1 MTLIEQ
7 LADWVLGFDFDRLS
21 ETAVRHA
28 KLLLLDSIGCG
39 LAALQDEEDFRAV
52 VRLAEELGGKPEC
65 TILGSSVKTSAPV
78 AALANGALIRAL
90 DLNDAYWGP
99 NRGGH
104 PSDNMATVLAAAER
118 SGSAGRAVIE
128 AIVAGYEIDGRIRDI
143 GVRDGDFDYVTY
155 IGLAAAA
162 TAGRLLGLDRERL
175 ADALGLA
182 ATYSPALG
190 VVRGGH
196 ISAAKWL
203 GSGLAG
209 HTGVL
214 AALLAAQGLSGPR
227 NALDDEHG
235 WAHVVMPGA
244 DLSRLVAPAEKDFRI
259 EHASIKAYPSV
270 MTSQAAI
277 AATLQARAELKG
289 DPKQIE
295 RVDARMADIPMVR
308 SHVANPQRRYPAS
321 RETADHSLQFLVAV
335 ALLDGELTPRQ
346 FEGHR
351 WRDPEVLAVMD
362 RIHIELDPAL
372 ARYADTFPCW
382 VRLILRSGESSEADV
397 PYAPGHHHGGGM
409 TAESVGAKFDVC
421 APGRSAVK
429 AFVLAL
435 EVQADVRPLMALV
448 GS

>member
-1 MTLIEQ
+1 VTLIEQ
-7 LADWVLGFDFDRLS
+7 LAEWVLAFDVDRLS

-39 LAALQDEEDFRAV
+39 LAAREDEEFRTVARV
-52 VRLAEELGGKPEC
+52 VEQLGGVPEC
-65 TILGSSVKTSAPV
+65 TVLGSAVRTSAPN

-118 SGSAGRAVIE
+118 SGASGRDAIA
-128 AIVAGYEIDGRIRDI
+128 AIVVGYEIDGRLRDLA
-143 GVRDGDFDYVTY
+143 VRDGNFDYVTY
-155 IGLAAAA
+155 LGLAASA

-175 ADALGLA
+175 ADALALG

-209 HTGVL
+209 HVGML
-214 AALLAAQGLSGPR
+214 AALLAAEGLSGPR
-227 NALDDEHG
+227 GVLDDRHG
-235 WAHVVMPGA
+235 WGEVVLPGA
-244 DLSRLVAPAEKDFRI
+244 ELARLVAPADSDFRI
-259 EHASIKAYPSV
+259 EHASIKAYPCV
-270 MTSQAAI
+270 MTSQAAV
-277 AATLQARAELKG
+277 AAALQARAGLTGSATEV
-289 DPKQIE
+289 E
-295 RVDARMADIPMVR
+295 RIDVRMADIPMVR
-308 SHVANPQRRYPAS
+308 SHATNPQRRYPAS
-321 RETADHSLQFLVAV
+321 RETADHSMHFLIAV

-346 FEGHR
+346 FEPER

-372 ARYADTFPCW
+372 ARYMDTFPCW
-382 VRLILRSGESSEADV
+382 LRISLHSGESSEADV

-409 TAESVGAKFDVC
+409 TAEVVGAKFDAY
-421 APGRSAVK
+421 APGRPRVKDFILNLESASTI
-429 AFVLAL
+429 
-435 EVQADVRPLMALV
+435 RPLMALV
-448 GS
+448 AS